1 MNKKIISLV
10 LILSLVVSLCPFSA
24 FASVSTPDALQAFGV
39 ATDAEA
45 TADKITR
52 SAFVTMAVR
61 MSGVN
66 MNLYAGEIVDY
77 PFTDVSASAAEYPY
91 IKAAYDMG
99 LVSGNGSGIFG
110 GNDQVTLHQA
120 AKILVTLLGY
130 KEKAEALGGYPY
142 GYMNVAN
149 EKDLFDNMADLDA
162 AAPLSAD
169 AARELILNALESTF
183 VSLSSIGADTKYDES
198 DNMYMSK
205 MLGIYKITGV
215 LEQNEY
221 TSVYG
226 KSSLGE
232 NEIQIGSVVLN
243 AGDTNAADLIGC
255 YVDCYFKE
263 ESGKEQV
270 VYIEANEENNSLTLT
285 SREIEKAASSVTE
298 LHYYNGDEDLKVK
311 ISSDAF
317 LIKNGNQA
325 TLNLDNLCPANGE
338 VTLISNDGDKV
349 YDVVIA
355 YDYTTIVAQSVST
368 NPASI
373 VDAITGEVHKFDPE
387 DGKIFVELNG
397 EKAAFSDLAQNDVVS
412 YYVISGD
419 NAAKKLVASRN
430 VVSGTVES
438 VEGDKIY
445 IGGTQY
451 YIDASLTSKI
461 EPGQL
466 GNFYVDIYGTIVHY
480 DIVDEISVY
489 GILTKIR
496 TDKGLAS
503 VVKVRIFTQN
513 GRWVDLDVNKK
524 VKLNGSAMTDMEFY
538 AAMNDTKKLDQL
550 ICYTVN
556 AAGKLTSLTTALD
569 CSKES
574 AERVQQAI
582 DNDEFRIS
590 HPTFSGTW
598 KTTLYSF
605 DNTCALTKDSV
616 IFLVP
621 ADRTKEEEYSMGGR
635 GNLSNSSTY
644 TVISYNESET
654 RITDLVV
661 VEKKGANADTNF
673 MIFDSIGRVVLNGEE
688 IPCMYGTY
696 GTHGSTCV
704 YVANDA
710 V

>member
-226 KSSLGE
+226 KC
-232 NEIQIGSVVLN
+232 
-243 AGDTNAADLIGC
+243 GDCTGI
-255 YVDCYFKE
+255 
-263 ESGKEQV
+263 
-270 VYIEANEENNSLTLT
+270 
-285 SREIEKAASSVTE
+285 SRR
-298 LHYYNGDEDLKVK
+298 G
-311 ISSDAF
+311 
-317 LIKNGNQA
+317 G
-325 TLNLDNLCPANGE
+325 
-338 VTLISNDGDKV
+338 
-349 YDVVIA
+349 
-355 YDYTTIVAQSVST
+355 
-368 NPASI
+368 
-373 VDAITGEVHKFDPE
+373 
-387 DGKIFVELNG
+387 
-397 EKAAFSDLAQNDVVS
+397 
-412 YYVISGD
+412 
-419 NAAKKLVASRN
+419 
-430 VVSGTVES
+430 GTVA
-438 VEGDKIY
+438 V
-445 IGGTQY
+445 
-451 YIDASLTSKI
+451 
-461 EPGQL
+461 
-466 GNFYVDIYGTIVHY
+466 
-480 DIVDEISVY
+480 
-489 GILTKIR
+489 
-496 TDKGLAS
+496 
-503 VVKVRIFTQN
+503 
-513 GRWVDLDVNKK
+513 
-524 VKLNGSAMTDMEFY
+524 
-538 AAMNDTKKLDQL
+538 
-550 ICYTVN
+550 
-556 AAGKLTSLTTALD
+556 
-569 CSKES
+569 
-574 AERVQQAI
+574 
-582 DNDEFRIS
+582 
-590 HPTFSGTW
+590 
-598 KTTLYSF
+598 
-605 DNTCALTKDSV
+605 
-616 IFLVP
+616 FLHM
-621 ADRTKEEEYSMGGR
+621 DRR
-635 GNLSNSSTY
+635 
-644 TVISYNESET
+644 
-654 RITDLVV
+654 
-661 VEKKGANADTNF
+661 
-673 MIFDSIGRVVLNGEE
+673 
-688 IPCMYGTY
+688 
-696 GTHGSTCV
+696 
-704 YVANDA
+704 
-710 V
+710 

>member
-1 MNKKIISLV
+1 M
-10 LILSLVVSLCPFSA
+10 SLCPFSA

-77 PFTDVSASAAEYPY
+77 PFTDVSASAVEYPY

-263 ESGKEQV
+263 ESGGRCFLSFIQGSSPSK
-270 VYIEANEENNSLTLT
+270 NE
-285 SREIEKAASSVTE
+285 
-298 LHYYNGDEDLKVK
+298 
-311 ISSDAF
+311 
-317 LIKNGNQA
+317 
-325 TLNLDNLCPANGE
+325 
-338 VTLISNDGDKV
+338 
-349 YDVVIA
+349 
-355 YDYTTIVAQSVST
+355 
-368 NPASI
+368 
-373 VDAITGEVHKFDPE
+373 
-387 DGKIFVELNG
+387 
-397 EKAAFSDLAQNDVVS
+397 
-412 YYVISGD
+412 
-419 NAAKKLVASRN
+419 
-430 VVSGTVES
+430 
-438 VEGDKIY
+438 
-445 IGGTQY
+445 
-451 YIDASLTSKI
+451 
-461 EPGQL
+461 
-466 GNFYVDIYGTIVHY
+466 
-480 DIVDEISVY
+480 
-489 GILTKIR
+489 
-496 TDKGLAS
+496 
-503 VVKVRIFTQN
+503 
-513 GRWVDLDVNKK
+513 
-524 VKLNGSAMTDMEFY
+524 
-538 AAMNDTKKLDQL
+538 
-550 ICYTVN
+550 
-556 AAGKLTSLTTALD
+556 
-569 CSKES
+569 
-574 AERVQQAI
+574 
-582 DNDEFRIS
+582 
-590 HPTFSGTW
+590 
-598 KTTLYSF
+598 
-605 DNTCALTKDSV
+605 
-616 IFLVP
+616 
-621 ADRTKEEEYSMGGR
+621 R
-635 GNLSNSSTY
+635 G
-644 TVISYNESET
+644 
-654 RITDLVV
+654 
-661 VEKKGANADTNF
+661 
-673 MIFDSIGRVVLNGEE
+673 
-688 IPCMYGTY
+688 
-696 GTHGSTCV
+696 
-704 YVANDA
+704 
-710 V
+710 